1 MLSEQTL
8 LSEQTKQNIEQ
19 AFHRSLRASLT
30 RTPED
35 VCTLAPA
42 STPMPGAQ
50 PTPGARPMPGAQHM
64 LGARPVPGAQPLPGV
79 QPGLVGQPGEIL
91 LVVTISSFVF
101 RLLTLFQVG
110 ADPATHA
117 YYVSTAQQSLDEA
130 FREFANMCCGAFNRE
145 LSEQIP
151 HLAMS
156 IPYTLSSQCL
166 AFLGEL
172 RPSFLSSTAVTIN
185 DSVRLQVTLCMCCSA
200 AVDFVASAA
209 PVVETTAG
217 ELEMF

>member
-30 RTPED
+30 RTPND
-35 VCTLAPA
+35 VCAIAPA
-42 STPMPGAQ
+42 
-50 PTPGARPMPGAQHM
+50 PTPG
-64 LGARPVPGAQPLPGV
+64 LSAQPLPGAKPAPAG
-79 QPGLVGQPGEIL
+79 QRGLAQQSSPAGEPGSVGQPGEIL

-110 ADPATHA
+110 GDPATRA

-130 FREFANMCCGAFNRE
+130 FREFANMCCGALNRE

-172 RPSFLSSTAVTIN
+172 RPSFLSSSAVTIN

-200 AVDFVASAA
+200 AVDFVASAE

>member
-1 MLSEQTL
+1 V

-19 AFHRSLRASLT
+19 AFHRSLRASLI
-30 RTPED
+30 RTPDD
-35 VCTLAPA
+35 VCAIAPV
-42 STPMPGAQ
+42 SGPGPVGQ
-50 PTPGARPMPGAQHM
+50 
-64 LGARPVPGAQPLPGV
+64 PVPA
-79 QPGLVGQPGEIL
+79 GQPGEIL

-110 ADPATHA
+110 ADPATRA
-117 YYVSTAQQSLDEA
+117 YYVSGAQQSLDEA
-130 FREFANMCCGAFNRE
+130 FREFANMCCGALNRE
-145 LSEQIP
+145 LAEQIP

-156 IPYTLSSQCL
+156 IPYTLSSRCL

-200 AVDFVASAA
+200 AVDFVASAPPA
-209 PVVETTAG
+209 ATASG

>member
-1 MLSEQTL
+1 MLNEQIL

-19 AFHRSLRASLT
+19 AFHRSLRASLI

-35 VCTLAPA
+35 VCAIAPA
-42 STPMPGAQ
+42 
-50 PTPGARPMPGAQHM
+50 PTPG
-64 LGARPVPGAQPLPGV
+64 LSAQPLPGAKPALAG
-79 QPGLVGQPGEIL
+79 QRGPARQSSPAGEPGSVGQPGEIL

-110 ADPATHA
+110 ADPATRA
-117 YYVSTAQQSLDEA
+117 YYVSAAQQSLDEA
-130 FREFANMCCGAFNRE
+130 FREFANMCCGALNRE

-172 RPSFLSSTAVTIN
+172 RPSFLSSSAVTIN

-209 PVVETTAG
+209 PVAETTAG